1 MVTFF
6 VIFGLVVLTAIVF
19 AVWMVVRVAIWIV
32 DAVFGVNRKPPV
44 EQPRVIPTTSPC
56 ARPNCRA
63 VNPVHARFCHRCGNA
78 IAIAAGR
85 GAASPAPMRYVA

>member
-1 MVTFF
+1 V
-6 VIFGLVVLTAIVF
+6 VITAILFGVWVF
-19 AVWMVVRVAIWIV
+19 VRVVMWIV
-32 DAVFGVNRKPPV
+32 GALLGINHKPPIV
-44 EQPRVIPTTSPC
+44 QPRVLPTMAPC

-78 IAIAAGR
+78 IAVGR